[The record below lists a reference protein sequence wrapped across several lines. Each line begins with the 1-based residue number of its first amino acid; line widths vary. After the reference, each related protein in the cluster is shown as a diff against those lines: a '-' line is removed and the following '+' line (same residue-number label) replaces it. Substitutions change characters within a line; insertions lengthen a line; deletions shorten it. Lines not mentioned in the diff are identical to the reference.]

1 MHAAVAAAHAERERA
16 VAEGTR
22 DARRAEL
29 TDAEAAAARA
39 NADVLNHAAEHSLP
53 SDRRGADDAEQA
65 LHGVAAAVSDLKLAV
80 RDRQAAGRRHDDALA
95 HRQRA
100 EGEHERAQRIAR
112 LNRPGRHA
120 RPAGHHAWRSDR
132 EVVVVRLCGGD
143 RVVQGGAQLGLSF
156 QSGVLACRPDLHL
169 QGAAVDVVRPVAS
182 MAGQHSLDG
191 RLLASQDGFIRA
203 AGRGH
208 QQPLM

>member
-29 TDAEAAAARA
+29 TEAEAAAARA

-80 RDRQAAGRRHDDALA
+80 RDARPPRGPPPPRPHPGELTRLGTYRRTPTARRLAPDPGHDRAAADRQVAGLPGRQA
-95 HRQRA
+95 
-100 EGEHERAQRIAR
+100 
-112 LNRPGRHA
+112 
-120 RPAGHHAWRSDR
+120 W
-132 EVVVVRLCGGD
+132 
-143 RVVQGGAQLGLSF
+143 GA
-156 QSGVLACRPDLHL
+156 
-169 QGAAVDVVRPVAS
+169 
-182 MAGQHSLDG
+182 
-191 RLLASQDGFIRA
+191 
-203 AGRGH
+203 
-208 QQPLM
+208 